1 VIIVATVAFVQEYRS
16 EQTLEALNTLVPH
29 RCNVLRGGQ
38 MCSMLAEE
46 LVPGDIVYLAS
57 GDRVPADGRIVSCSG
72 LLVDESTLTGE
83 THPRDKTADALP
95 DAEDGISTSGSGC
108 LSTGASNSVGTNAS
122 GGGASGASSGGSGV
136 HDRHNM
142 VFMGTLVSSGN
153 ATVVVIST
161 GLLTEFGKTFQ
172 DTKDV
177 EKGRT
182 PLQVS
187 LTSNPH
193 YCFTANS

>member
-1 VIIVATVAFVQEYRS
+1 VAVIIVGTVAFVQEYRS

-29 RCNVLRGGQ
+29 RCNVLRSGQ
-38 MCSMLAEE
+38 LCSMLAEE

-83 THPRDKTADALP
+83 THPREKTADPIP
-95 DAEDGISTSGSGC
+95 DADDGISTSGSSNGS
-108 LSTGASNSVGTNAS
+108 LSNGNSISGNMS
-122 GGGASGASSGGSGV
+122 GGAASTMSISSSAGSGV

-182 PLQVS
+182 PLQVKS
-187 LTSNPH
+187 
-193 YCFTANS
+193 